1 MTENDKHRYWAIA
14 EWVMDNPEEGLTEF
28 PEIVKTLEDVI
39 DRVTPHQEVQIIK
52 TIVNM
57 FPSWGK
63 ELPLLLPKA
72 RKKKL
77 KQCIDIVWM
86 TMYMKYEDEIVI
98 QEIKKQM
105 PYLEEELSF
114 LQAEYGKLSKKTS
127 YEWIANP
134 DKELP
139 AIYNLVIHSKLI
151 CPTTTQ
157 EQFINVFSKKEA
169 STIKPIKWIKQKN
182 LLAYFIDSLFEN
194 NKIPTTTRM
203 WATAII
209 CFTDAKNLAQLKEN
223 YRSNINKKPKGFS
236 AIDVLFENSL

>member
-14 EWVMDNPEEGLTEF
+14 EWVMDNPEEGLKQF
-28 PEIVKTLEDVI
+28 PEVVKNLETAI
-39 DRVTPHQEVQIIK
+39 EKVTPHQEVQIINN
-52 TIVNM
+52 IIDM
-57 FPSWGK
+57 FTKWAK

-77 KQCIDIVWM
+77 EQYIDIVWM

-105 PYLEEELSF
+105 PYLEEELSY
-114 LQAEYGKLSKKTS
+114 LQAEYSKLSKKTS

-139 AIYNLVIHSKLI
+139 AIYNNLKVNELI
-151 CPTTTQ
+151 CPKTTQ
-157 EQFINVFSKKEA
+157 EQFINAFSKREA
-169 STIKPIKWIKQKN
+169 TTIKPIQWIGKKN

-194 NKIPTTTRM
+194 NKISSTSRI

-223 YRSNINKKPKGFS
+223 YRGNKQGKPKEFS
-236 AIDVLFENSL
+236 IIDRLF